1 MTQNNT
7 SILSDVSTCLNEA
20 MDSMFNNSPNI
31 LTSDQT
37 TFHFDLSSDSKFL
50 SPETLKL
57 LMNKRKLASD
67 AVATDGGAEEDN
79 GNVKRLCSMNDHHQ
93 QEQRT

>member
-31 LTSDQT
+31 LTSDQA
-37 TFHFDLSSDSKFL
+37 TFHFDLSGDSKFL
-50 SPETLKL
+50 SPDALKV

-67 AVATDGGAEEDN
+67 AVVTERGEEEDA
-79 GNVKRLCSMNDHHQ
+79 GNAKRLCSMNDHYQH
-93 QEQRT
+93 EQRT